1 MIKTYFLYYFHT
13 YISFKRLKCVYNALN
28 IMLQKFEKVRNF
40 FLILLNYE
48 NFRFRTQ
55 IRKLVTE
62 LTK

>member
-40 FLILLNYE
+40 FF
-48 NFRFRTQ
+48 NF
-55 IRKLVTE
+55 IKLRKFSLPYSNP
-62 LTK
+62 